1 MNQIV
6 KKDQHPLADKMKRD
20 LGLSLNQVLSSELI
34 NRWCELQEK
43 GKYDQVVAVKTA
55 KLSQVHIENLAY
67 YSSIEQIL
75 ENIDNQVVIASARH
89 YLGEKYTIGHM
100 ELLINSVF
108 NFVKVGKTL
117 DAFIM
122 PDLCQMIIDEFGLWM
137 TFADLKLCLR
147 YGVMNKY
154 GTTYDRIDSQV
165 LFSWISH
172 YRIERFNTSEL
183 LKKEAI
189 RKQRLDDKG
198 VPMPPEIKSKME
210 ELELKLK
217 QRENQKKE
225 YEPTLSKQLD
235 HLRTNHE

>member
-1 MNQIV
+1 
-6 KKDQHPLADKMKRD
+6 MKRD
-20 LGLSLNQVLSSELI
+20 LERSLNQVLSSELI
-34 NRWCELQEK
+34 NRWCDLQEK
-43 GKYDQVVAVKTA
+43 GKYDEVVAVKTV

-75 ENIDNQVVIASARH
+75 ENIDNQIVIASARH

-108 NFVKVGKTL
+108 NFIKVGKTIES
-117 DAFIM
+117 FIM
-122 PDLCQMIIDEFGLWM
+122 PELCQMIIDEFGLWM

-165 LFSWISH
+165 LFNWISH
-172 YRIERFNTSEL
+172 YRIERFNESER
-183 LKKEAI
+183 LKAEAI
-189 RKQRLDDKG
+189 RKQNTDDKG
-198 VPMPPEIKSKME
+198 IPMPPDIKSKME

-217 QRENQKKE
+217 EREEQKKDFQ
-225 YEPTLSKQLD
+225 PTLSKNLD
-235 HLRTNHE
+235 HLRT